1 VAIAPGD
8 RSVSVAGDVRD
19 SVIVT
24 GDNVTLNVSLG
35 AAEGARLDRLEH
47 YREFVRWPVPLESR
61 PRRYPNHVDRDAE
74 ALAALSGIEDA
85 EAADVYGEE
94 GIGKSHVLS
103 HVAHRPDAATLPD
116 GIVYVPVD
124 NAPLDDVL
132 QALFEEFYD
141 LGSPPARPSRSRLR
155 RELRSWRT
163 LVVVDGLDLDP
174 EEASAV
180 LAAAPGCRFL
190 VASTERLLRDAAPVR
205 IAGLEL
211 PYALEVAE
219 QELGRPLTAEERP
232 DAERL
237 CDALAG
243 HPWRIREAVAR
254 ARDEN
259 LSLAEAA
266 RRLDPNDTLE
276 ALTSGER
283 SVLAVLAAA
292 GGGPVGLAHLRE
304 LSAVE
309 TVEPVLEDLERR
321 HLVRSHSPRYSMAG
335 PLRQE
340 IEARWDLGAP
350 RELALAHYADWA
362 ERHRGEAEV
371 AEERPA
377 LLSLLRWAAAAGRD
391 GEAIRLGRA
400 ADPAFAAS
408 GRFGSW
414 AEAIEVVLEAAR
426 RWRDPG
432 VEAWALHQRGTWAA
446 SLVAGEAGLADLEAA
461 RELRERIG
469 DRAGEA
475 ATRHNIEVVRGF
487 AAGGGGG
494 GGLGPVFYTLLAL
507 ALAGLIF
514 VGVLVAQRTADDGA
528 EPTTGP
534 TIGGGT
540 STRETTSNP
549 EPDDTTTEPERFE
562 VPEVIGLPKKEAK
575 QILRDRDLRPKV
587 GDDREYSDYDEGDVA
602 KQRPNKGTLVSPGDE
617 VLLTLSLGMPPDV
630 FVDRVALELGCTGS
644 PDPCVTVSFQ
654 LGAVGGEAVSK
665 PVDAVIEVTDGLS
678 VPTSLGSTTQHFPTL
693 DAGTN
698 KNDPQVVQ
706 LSQSCPET
714 CHAEVTLIPTFDD
727 PTKNNTATY
736 PMSEG

>member
-8 RSVSVAGDVRD
+8 RSVSVGGDVRN

-24 GDNVTLNVSLG
+24 GDNVTLNVSLD
-35 AAEGARLDRLEH
+35 AAEGALLDRLDH
-47 YREFVRWPVPLESR
+47 PRRFIRWPVPLESR

-74 ALAALSGIEDA
+74 ALAVLSGIEDA

-103 HVAHRPDAATLPD
+103 HVAHRADAATLPD
-116 GIVYVPVD
+116 GIVYVPVED
-124 NAPLDDVL
+124 APLDDVL

-190 VASTERLLRDAAPVR
+190 VASTERLLWDAAPVR
-205 IAGLEL
+205 LRGLEL
-211 PYALEVAE
+211 PYALEVIE

-237 CDALAG
+237 CNALAG

-321 HLVRSHSPRYSMAG
+321 HLVRSHSPRYSLAAA
-335 PLRQE
+335 LRQE

-362 ERHRGEAEV
+362 ERHRGEDEV
-371 AEERPA
+371 ADERPA

-391 GEAIRLGRA
+391 DDAIRLGRA

-426 RWRDPG
+426 RRHDPG

-494 GGLGPVFYTLLAL
+494 GLGPVFYTLLAL

-514 VGVLVAQRTADDGA
+514 VGILVAQSVTGDDAGT
-528 EPTTGP
+528 TTGP
-534 TIGGGT
+534 TVDGRT
-540 STRETTSNP
+540 STRATTSNP
-549 EPDDTTTEPERFE
+549 ESTTEAGPVE
-562 VPEVIGLPKKEAK
+562 VPDVRGLLRAAAERTLDAVGLTARFDDEA
-575 QILRDRDLRPKV
+575 V
-587 GDDREYSDYDEGDVA
+587 YSNKYDEEEVA
-602 KQRPNKGTLVSPGDE
+602 KQRPKASTQASPGEE
-617 VLLTLSLGMPPDV
+617 VVLTLSLGPPPDV
-630 FVDRVALELGCTGS
+630 FVERAVLTLGCADLA
-644 PDPCVTVSFQ
+644 DPCATVSFRV
-654 LGAVGGEAVSK
+654 GAVGGDAVSK
-665 PVDAVIEVTDGLS
+665 PVDVVIGITDGLTA
-678 VPTSLGSTTQHFPTL
+678 PTVLGSELTTIETL
-693 DAGTN
+693 GEGTSE
-698 KNDPQVVQ
+698 QVEEVQ
-706 LSQSCPET
+706 LSASCPDSG
-714 CHAEVTLIPTFDD
+714 CRAEVRLNPTFKD
-727 PTKNNTATY
+727 PNTENNIATY
-736 PMSEG
+736 PASDR